1 MAIWVIGAVG
11 STAALAC
18 VAHFF
23 AWFFWNPIGFADWY
37 YRDGALKFVSAIYG
51 LTVWLA
57 MSYYIYIIIAHALS
71 WMPPWI
77 DFGDATTAEGVAML
91 GGSVLWLRVDPGDGR
106 AGEPAAQDEE
116 RVRAA
121 VASPGGSK
129 AAFQL
134 RRFSLIA
141 SCAAP
146 ASNIPSL
153 QRVQRMLCGR
163 RRRGAN
169 CFLVVRVLST
179 SVGKVRCG
187 TFSGWWAL
195 PCLRCSG

>member
-71 WMPPWI
+71 WMRGSSSAGSSNCSPPQE
-77 DFGDATTAEGVAML
+77 DCTTCHGYPADGGVCTMMT
-91 GGSVLWLRVDPGDGR
+91 
-106 AGEPAAQDEE
+106 PAAPC
-116 RVRAA
+116 RAA
-121 VASPGGSK
+121 
-129 AAFQL
+129 
-134 RRFSLIA
+134 
-141 SCAAP
+141 
-146 ASNIPSL
+146 
-153 QRVQRMLCGR
+153 
-163 RRRGAN
+163 
-169 CFLVVRVLST
+169 LSY
-179 SVGKVRCG
+179 
-187 TFSGWWAL
+187 L
-195 PCLRCSG
+195 

>member
-1 MAIWVIGAVG
+1 MG

-91 GGSVLWLRVDPGDGR
+91 GGSVLGFVLIQAMGELASQLRKTKRECEQLWLRL
-106 AGEPAAQDEE
+106 EE
-116 RVRAA
+116 A
-121 VASPGGSK
+121 
-129 AAFQL
+129 
-134 RRFSLIA
+134 RR
-141 SCAAP
+141 
-146 ASNIPSL
+146 PS
-153 QRVQRMLCGR
+153 
-163 RRRGAN
+163 
-169 CFLVVRVLST
+169 S
-179 SVGKVRCG
+179 
-187 TFSGWWAL
+187 
-195 PCLRCSG
+195 